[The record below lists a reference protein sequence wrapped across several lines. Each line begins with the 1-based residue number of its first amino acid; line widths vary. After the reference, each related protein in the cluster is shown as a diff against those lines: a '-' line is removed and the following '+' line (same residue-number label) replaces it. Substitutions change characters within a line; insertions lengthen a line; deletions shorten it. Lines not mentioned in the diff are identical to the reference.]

1 MAVQTGQMCN
11 ADALLAEEGAR
22 EKIFNGLGTHLK
34 KKKKKGGGKKRKEKS
49 LTRFSFKSAGSED
62 SLLRTWH
69 LRDIAL

>member
-34 KKKKKGGGKKRKEKS
+34 KKKKKGGGKKEKKNPS
-49 LTRFSFKSAGSED
+49 LVF
-62 SLLRTWH
+62 LLNLPVQRT
-69 LRDIAL
+69 LF